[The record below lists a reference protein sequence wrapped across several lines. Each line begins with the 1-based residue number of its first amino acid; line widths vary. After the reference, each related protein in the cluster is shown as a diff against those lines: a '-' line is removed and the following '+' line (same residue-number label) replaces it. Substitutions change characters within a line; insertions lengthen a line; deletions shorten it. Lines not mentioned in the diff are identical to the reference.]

1 MYQNIQQL
9 GVWLQ
14 KHAHKH
20 KKKKQLVSSEDY
32 DFASSHLCVLSIM
45 HIACSTIRHEAN
57 TLELVKAI
65 IVYQIVKLNW
75 VSFKGVE
82 HLNKPATQL
91 TTNINCTRY
100 YRSWSYFAIA
110 HEIIPELHSNP
121 WLVIT
126 YITVKFARITHNN
139 QRTAQGFVSS
149 KDYKLVG
156 VVWSCWQHGFLI
168 SLHYIIYFWL

>member
-1 MYQNIQQL
+1 MLNY
-9 GVWLQ
+9 
-14 KHAHKH
+14 KA
-20 KKKKQLVSSEDY
+20 
-32 DFASSHLCVLSIM
+32 
-45 HIACSTIRHEAN
+45 EAN

-156 VVWSCWQHGFLI
+156 VVWSCN
-168 SLHYIIYFWL
+168 